1 MLLPTCSVLVSTNS
15 ISGFYYTHYDHQAV
29 FHLSLLLSSACSCE
43 NFGILNEITFVVNWP
58 FIKKKNKKKMN
69 RLDQLATVKN
79 KCVRVCKS
87 EPKLQAVN
95 LQQENTLMCH
105 DREIASIKKYNYLQ
119 LNLF

>member
-1 MLLPTCSVLVSTNS
+1 
-15 ISGFYYTHYDHQAV
+15 
-29 FHLSLLLSSACSCE
+29 
-43 NFGILNEITFVVNWP
+43 
-58 FIKKKNKKKMN
+58 MN